1 MSTSA
6 IEPNIVFMG
15 SPDFAVPSLRAL
27 AAGPYMLT
35 VVTQPDRPTGRS
47 GKPAPPPVKVAA
59 QELGLP
65 ILQPETMR
73 DPDFRARF
81 AALHPK
87 ATVLVAY
94 GEYLPSSLLDLPE
107 RASINLHPSLLPRW
121 RGSTPIQSAILA
133 GDRTTGVTI
142 IHMDKGLDT
151 GPILGQ
157 QSVEIGQEETHT
169 ELSRR
174 LAVVGAELLAQILP
188 QWLRG
193 EIDPIPQD
201 DSKATLTHTL
211 TKEDG
216 LLDWT
221 LSAEELARRVR
232 AFQPW
237 PGTYTFWNGTMLKI
251 LRARPLPVDT
261 TSPPGSVVITGAAG
275 YRSLAVQTGKGAL
288 EIVELQPAG
297 KGPMTADAFLSG
309 YRSIDGSVLGRQA

>member
-1 MSTSA
+1 MRPVTYHDLNDLCRGIRTSF
-6 IEPNIVFMG
+6 VH
-15 SPDFAVPSLRAL
+15 L
-27 AAGPYMLT
+27 
-35 VVTQPDRPTGRS
+35 
-47 GKPAPPPVKVAA
+47 
-59 QELGLP
+59 
-65 ILQPETMR
+65 ETR
-73 DPDFRARF
+73 D
-81 AALHPK
+81 
-87 ATVLVAY
+87 AY
-94 GEYLPSSLLDLPE
+94 GTEVELP
-107 RASINLHPSLLPRW
+107 H
-121 RGSTPIQSAILA
+121 LA
-133 GDRTTGVTI
+133 
-142 IHMDKGLDT
+142 K
-151 GPILGQ
+151 
-157 QSVEIGQEETHT
+157 
-169 ELSRR
+169 
-174 LAVVGAELLAQILP
+174 
-188 QWLRG
+188 WLRG